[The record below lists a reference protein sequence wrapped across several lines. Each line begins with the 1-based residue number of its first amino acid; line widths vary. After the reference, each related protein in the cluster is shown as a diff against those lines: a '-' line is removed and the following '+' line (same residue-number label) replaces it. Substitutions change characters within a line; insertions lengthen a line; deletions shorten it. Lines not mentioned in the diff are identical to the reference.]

1 MKTTIKILLAAL
13 VLAVLVKVF
22 AVEAFTIPTTSMENT
37 LLAGDFI
44 IVNKLFYGASTG
56 TMLPLIGVEIPAFR
70 FPSLVKFERGDVA
83 VFKSPGGKNEL
94 TSSERI
100 NYIKRIIG
108 LPGDTIQFI
117 NNKLF
122 VNGKFLRESYL
133 LNEETKEKSF
143 EQFHDL
149 FPGNKNWDEKNFGPV
164 VVPQKG
170 MRVEVNH
177 NNIDDWKL
185 TIERELGY
193 HGVLISKKVI
203 KIDGKPAYFYTF
215 KNDHYFVLG
224 DNRGDSMDSRFWGFV
239 PEQNMIGKAA
249 LVYYSV
255 KDESS
260 TYLSAIRFDRIF
272 KVIK

>member
-1 MKTTIKILLAAL
+1 M
-13 VLAVLVKVF
+13 LAVLVKVF
-22 AVEAFTIPTTSMENT
+22 AVEAFTIPTTSMEHT

-56 TMLPLIGVEIPAFR
+56 TALPVIGLEIPTVR
-70 FPSLVKFERGDVA
+70 FPALLNFQRGDVA

-94 TSSERI
+94 SSSERI
-100 NYIKRIIG
+100 NYVKRIIG
-108 LPGDTIQFI
+108 LPGDTIQFV
-117 NNKLF
+117 NNELF
-122 VNGKFLRESYL
+122 VNGKLLREPYL
-133 LNEETKEKSF
+133 SNKEEKNKSSEK
-143 EQFHDL
+143 FHDL
-149 FPGNKNWDEKNFGPV
+149 FPGNKNWNEENFGPV
-164 VVPQKG
+164 VVPKKG
-170 MRVEVNH
+170 MRVEINH

-193 HGVLISKKVI
+193 HGVLISKKEI
-203 KIDGKPAYFYTF
+203 KIDGLPAYSHTF
-215 KNDHYFVLG
+215 KNDHFFVLG

-239 PEQNMIGKAA
+239 PEPNMIGKAV
-249 LVYYSV
+249 LVYYSI